1 MQNFTIEE
9 LKQQFID
16 IYGGSKDDLR
26 VFMAPGRVNLI
37 GEHTDYN
44 GGYVFPAA
52 LTMNTTVIAR
62 KRDDNLIHLCATDL
76 PDRVEADITK
86 LDSYK
91 HLKWGNYQIG
101 VAYELEKLGYEI
113 VGCDMLSHGTI
124 PYGGGL
130 SSSASI
136 EVSTAILFATFS
148 NEKKGLPNNIDM
160 IEMAK
165 VSQRT
170 EHTYAGVNC
179 GIMDQFAS
187 AMGKKDHAIFLNCKN
202 LDYSLVPLKMDGYKL
217 VIANTNKKRGL
228 ADSKYN
234 ERRSEC
240 EAAFE
245 LLKDAVPGATCLGDI
260 SAGQFA
266 ANAHLIENE
275 TVRKRA
281 QHVIEEDDRV
291 LRSVEALKA
300 GDLTTFGALMTQ
312 SHNSLR
318 DLYEVTGAELDTL
331 VEEALKIDGTI
342 GSRMTGAGF
351 GGCSVSLVREDAVE
365 RFIETVGKE
374 YEKKIGY
381 AASFYVSDIGDGGM
395 ELK

>member
-1 MQNFTIEE
+1 MKQFTIEE
-9 LKQQFID
+9 LKKQFID
-16 IYGGSKDDLR
+16 IYGGDESDLR

-44 GGYVFPAA
+44 GGFVFPAA
-52 LTMNTTVIAR
+52 LTMNTTIIAR
-62 KRDDNLIHLCATDL
+62 KRNDNIIKLCATDL
-76 PDRVEADITK
+76 PDRVEADITR
-86 LDSYK
+86 LGDYK
-91 HLKWGNYQIG
+91 NLKWGNYQIG

-113 VGCDMLSHGTI
+113 VGCEMLSHGTI

-136 EVSTAILFATFS
+136 EVSVAVMFATFS
-148 NEKKGLPNNIDM
+148 NEKKGLKNNIDM

-187 AMGKKDHAIFLNCKN
+187 AMGKKDMAIFLNCEN
-202 LDYSLVPLKMDGYKL
+202 LDYKLVPLKLDGYKI
-217 VIANTNKKRGL
+217 VIANSNKKRGL

-240 EAAFE
+240 EVGFE
-245 LLKDAVPGATCLGDI
+245 ILKTAMPDKTCLGDI
-260 SAGQFA
+260 SVPEFEKHS
-266 ANAHLIENE
+266 HLIENE
-275 TVRKRA
+275 VIKRRVR
-281 QHVIEEDDRV
+281 HVVYEDDRV
-291 LRSVEALKA
+291 LKSVEALEN
-300 GDLTTFGALMTQ
+300 GDIKKFGKLMIE

-318 DLYEVTGAELDTL
+318 DLYEVTGIELDTL
-331 VEEALKIDGTI
+331 VCEALKVEGTV

-351 GGCSVSLVREDAVE
+351 GGCSVSIVSNDVVDK
-365 RFIETVGKE
+365 FIFEVGKNYTE
-374 YEKKIGY
+374 KIGY
-381 AASFYVSDIGDGGM
+381 APSFYVSEIGDGGR
-395 ELK
+395 EIK